1 MTNSGVEQFY
11 GRIAPLYDLIATAP
25 VVHRW
30 RGTAVEALDL
40 SPGDTVVEMG
50 CGTGANV
57 PSLRERVGSEGRV
70 VGIDRTQGMLA
81 QARERVERAGWA
93 NVSLV
98 RGDATSPPIEEAD
111 AVLGSFVVGLL
122 DDPGAAVD
130 RWLDVLEPGG
140 RIAILEAG
148 QSDRSIALPLN
159 LALRAFVR
167 VSSPGGLTRW
177 RSPARQLDQQI
188 TAAQDALVARTVDR
202 RHEAA
207 ALGLVGVTSG
217 QLPVDT
223 P

>member
-1 MTNSGVEQFY
+1 MTNSGVERFY
-11 GRIAPLYDLIATAP
+11 GRIAPRYDLLATAP
-25 VVHRW
+25 LVRRW
-30 RGTAVEALDL
+30 RECAVEALDL

-57 PSLRERVGSEGRV
+57 PSIRERVGSEGRV

-98 RGDATSPPIEEAD
+98 RGDATSPPIDGAD
-111 AVLGSFVVGLL
+111 AVLGSFVVGLF

-130 RWLDVLEPGG
+130 RWLDALEPGG

-148 QSDRSIALPLN
+148 RSDRLLAPPLN
-159 LALRAFVR
+159 LAFRAFVR
-167 VSSPGGLTRW
+167 VSSPGGPTRW
-177 RSPARQLDQQI
+177 HSPARQLDRRI
-188 TAAQDALVARTVDR
+188 AAARDALVARTVER
-202 RHEAA
+202 RHETA
-207 ALGLVGVTSG
+207 ALGLVSVTSG
-217 QLPVDT
+217 RLPVDV

>member
-1 MTNSGVEQFY
+1 MTNSGVERFY
-11 GRIAPLYDLIATAP
+11 RRIAPRYDLLATAP
-25 VVHRW
+25 VVRRW
-30 RGTAVEALDL
+30 RETAVEALDL

-50 CGTGANV
+50 CGTGANF
-57 PSLRERVGSEGRV
+57 PPLRERVGSEGRV

-81 QARERVERAGWA
+81 QARDRVERAGWA

-98 RGDATSPPIEEAD
+98 RGDATSPPVEAAD

-148 QSDRSIALPLN
+148 RSDRSAALPLN
-159 LALRAFVR
+159 LAFRAFVR
-167 VSSPGGLTRW
+167 ASSPGGLTRW
-177 RSPARQLDQQI
+177 RSPARQLDRKI
-188 TAAQDALVARTVDR
+188 AAAQDALVARTVDR

-217 QLPVDT
+217 RSPVDS